1 MLGTLPAALPSPA
14 VAQTLCSEPVEPIC
28 ANTVPA
34 TDPNDA
40 TDQRV
45 ARNRCLDDMENY
57 RTKLDAFRGCLDAS
71 VAEATRNLKDTD
83 ALIRCLEGEQPDC
96 RPDDLHRSRYRPPSR
111 PAATHSPAP
120 HPPGPTRPTPDSET
134 RN

>member
-34 TDPNDA
+34 TDTNDA

-57 RTKLDAFRGCLDAS
+57 RTKLAALRGCLDAS

-83 ALIRCLEGEQPDC
+83 ALLRCLEGARHDC
-96 RPDDLHRSRYRPPSR
+96 RLEDLKS
-111 PAATHSPAP
+111 
-120 HPPGPTRPTPDSET
+120 
-134 RN
+134 

>member
-1 MLGTLPAALPSPA
+1 MVRQSRPPPSLAAPTHTTSTLPALTLAALMLGTLPAALPSPA

-83 ALIRCLEGEQPDC
+83 ALIRCLEGERPDC
-96 RPDDLHRSRYRPPSR
+96 RLDDLRRSR
-111 PAATHSPAP
+111 
-120 HPPGPTRPTPDSET
+120 
-134 RN
+134 

>member
-1 MLGTLPAALPSPA
+1 MFRQSRPPPSLAAPTHTTSTLPALTLAALMLGTLPAALPSPA

-45 ARNRCLDDMENY
+45 ASNRCLDGMQNY
-57 RTKLDAFRGCLDAS
+57 RTKLAALRGCLDAS
-71 VAEATRNLKDTD
+71 VAEAPRTLNDTY
-83 ALIRCLEGEQPDC
+83 AH
-96 RPDDLHRSRYRPPSR
+96 RPLRRGGRPP
-111 PAATHSPAP
+111 P
-120 HPPGPTRPTPDSET
+120 
-134 RN
+134 